1 MSGNSG
7 PGYASRPDHK
17 ITLSKPSQKLR
28 VRFAGKVIAE
38 TGRAIRLQEAS
49 YPPVHYVPIAD
60 VSAEALEK
68 TAHSTYCPFKGEASY
83 WSLVADGKRVEN
95 AVWGY
100 ETPYDEVLP
109 IKDHVAFYPD
119 RVEAIEAF

>member
-17 ITLSKPSQKLR
+17 IALSEPSRKVR

-38 TGRAIRLQEAS
+38 TERAIRLQEAS
-49 YPPVHYVPIAD
+49 YPPVLYVPIAD
-60 VSAEALEK
+60 VIGEALEK
-68 TAHSTYCPFKGEASY
+68 TGHSTYCPFKGHASY
-83 WSLVADGKRVEN
+83 WSLAAGGKRAEN

-100 ETPYDEVLP
+100 ETPYDEVMA
-109 IKDHVAFYPD
+109 IKGYVAFYPN
-119 RVEAIEAF
+119 RVEAIEEL